1 MRPVRGAE
9 SIVHIK
15 ITELGKRLG
24 EFWIV
29 RFLTWLKPNILEQGD
44 IAILHVLN
52 DFLRHVTSSI
62 VAKNDRLMNQR
73 MQIFADWPKRIF
85 LCWFSFGPAKMRHQ
99 NYFRAVLAQ
108 VIDGR
113 QAFADPSVISHA
125 NFAVADFSRHVE
137 VHSHEHPFSTDVEI
151 TESEFRHF

>member
-15 ITELGKRLG
+15 IAQLSKRLG

-52 DFLRHVTSSI
+52 DFLRHITGGVVTE
-62 VAKNDRLMNQR
+62 NDGLMDQR
-73 MQIFADWPKRIF
+73 VQIFADRAKRIF
-85 LCWFSFGPAKMRHQ
+85 LRWLSLRPAEMGHQ
-99 NYFRAVLAQ
+99 NGFRAV
-108 VIDGR
+108 
-113 QAFADPSVISHA
+113 F
-125 NFAVADFSRHVE
+125 
-137 VHSHEHPFSTDVEI
+137 T
-151 TESEFRHF
+151 

>member
-15 ITELGKRLG
+15 IAQLGKRLG

-29 RFLTWLKPNILEQGD
+29 RLLTWLKPNVLKQRD

-52 DFLRHVTSSI
+52 DFFRHITNGVMTE
-62 VAKNDRLMNQR
+62 NDGLMDQR

-85 LCWFSFGPAKMRHQ
+85 LRWFSLGSAKVRHQ
-99 NYFRAVLAQ
+99 NRFPAVFAQ

-113 QAFADPSVISHA
+113 
-125 NFAVADFSRHVE
+125 
-137 VHSHEHPFSTDVEI
+137 
-151 TESEFRHF
+151 